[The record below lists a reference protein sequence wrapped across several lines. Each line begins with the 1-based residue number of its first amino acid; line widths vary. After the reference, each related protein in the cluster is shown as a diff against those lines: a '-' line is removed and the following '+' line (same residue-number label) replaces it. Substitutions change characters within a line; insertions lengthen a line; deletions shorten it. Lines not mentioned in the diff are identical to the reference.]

1 MVTDR
6 IAAFPRRGGARPQV
20 FLRSG
25 IWLYVWSLP
34 LALFLISPFS
44 ILIFYLLRIPLWEE
58 TGSVLVRQAFQ
69 LTLQTSLAT
78 VLAALVMGTPLAY
91 LLARQRFPGKTLV
104 EGLVEL
110 PIVVPPIAAGV
121 LLLLVFGRQGALGP
135 LLERMGISLP
145 FTPAGVVTAQL
156 FISVP
161 FYIRGA
167 RLGFMMVP
175 KELEEA
181 AAVDGASSLRIW
193 QHVRL
198 PLAFPGMFSGLILC
212 WARAVGEFGATYL
225 FAGNMPGRTQ
235 TMPLAILSAMES
247 DLGAA
252 LLLTGILTA
261 LAFATLLSAWLLV
274 GGRGESSLAL

>member
-34 LALFLISPFS
+34 LALFLISPFP

-58 TGSVLVRQAFQ
+58 TGSALVRQAFQ

-181 AAVDGASSLRIW
+181 AAVDGASSIRIW

>member
-58 TGSVLVRQAFQ
+58 TGSALVRQAFQ

-91 LLARQRFPGKTLV
+91 LLARQRFPGKMLV

>member
-1 MVTDR
+1 M
-6 IAAFPRRGGARPQV
+6 
-20 FLRSG
+20 
-25 IWLYVWSLP
+25 
-34 LALFLISPFS
+34 ALFLISPFP
-44 ILIFYLLRIPLWEE
+44 ILILYLLRTPLWEE
-58 TGSVLVRQAFQ
+58 VGSDLVRQAFH

-78 VLAALVMGTPLAY
+78 ALAALLLGTPLAY
-91 LLARQRFPGKTLV
+91 LLARQRFPGKFLV

-110 PIVVPPIAAGV
+110 PIVIPPVVAVV
-121 LLLLVFGRQGALGP
+121 LLLLTLGRQGALGP
-135 LLERMGISLP
+135 LLERMGITLP
-145 FTPAGVVTAQL
+145 FTPAGVVVAQL
-156 FISVP
+156 LISVP

-181 AAVDGASSLRIW
+181 AAVDGASSIRIW
-193 QHVRL
+193 RHVTL

-235 TMPLAILSAMES
+235 TLPLAVLSALES

-252 LLLTGILTA
+252 LLLTGILIMFA
-261 LAFATLLSAWLLV
+261 LVTLIGAWLLV
-274 GGRGESSLAL
+274 GGRGESQLTL

>member
-1 MVTDR
+1 M
-6 IAAFPRRGGARPQV
+6 
-20 FLRSG
+20 
-25 IWLYVWSLP
+25 
-34 LALFLISPFS
+34 ALFLISPS
-44 ILIFYLLRIPLWEE
+44 LLLILYLLRTPLWEE
-58 TGSVLVRQAFQ
+58 VGSTLVRQAFH
-69 LTLQTSLAT
+69 LTLQTSLVTA
-78 VLAALVMGTPLAY
+78 LAALVMGTPLAY
-91 LLARQRFPGKTLV
+91 LLARRRFPGKSLV

-121 LLLLVFGRQGALGP
+121 LLLLAFGRQGALGP
-135 LLERMGISLP
+135 LLERMGITLP
-145 FTPAGVVTAQL
+145 FTPAGVVVAQL

-181 AAVDGASSLRIW
+181 AAVDGASSIHIW
-193 QHVRL
+193 RHVTL
-198 PLAFPGMFSGLILC
+198 PIAFPGMSSGLILC

-235 TMPLAILSAMES
+235 TMPLAILSAMET
-247 DLGAA
+247 DLSAA
-252 LLLTGILTA
+252 LLMTGVLMGFA
-261 LAFATLLSAWLLV
+261 LVTLIGAWLLV

>member
-1 MVTDR
+1 MVR
-6 IAAFPRRGGARPQV
+6 ERVASFPRWGEARPRV
-20 FLRSG
+20 FLNST

-34 LALFLISPFS
+34 MALFLISPS
-44 ILIFYLLRIPLWEE
+44 LLLILYLLRTPLWEE
-58 TGSVLVRQAFQ
+58 VGSTLVRQAFH
-69 LTLQTSLAT
+69 LTLQTSLVTA
-78 VLAALVMGTPLAY
+78 LAALVMGTPLAY
-91 LLARQRFPGKTLV
+91 LLARRRFPGKSLV

-121 LLLLVFGRQGALGP
+121 LLLLAFGRQGALGP
-135 LLERMGISLP
+135 LLERMGITLP
-145 FTPAGVVTAQL
+145 FTPAGVVVAQL

-181 AAVDGASSLRIW
+181 AAVDGASSIHIW
-193 QHVRL
+193 RHVTL
-198 PLAFPGMFSGLILC
+198 PIAFPGMSSGLILC

-235 TMPLAILSAMES
+235 TMPLAILSAMET
-247 DLGAA
+247 DLSAA
-252 LLLTGILTA
+252 LLMTGVLMGFA
-261 LAFATLLSAWLLV
+261 LVTLIGAWLLV
-274 GGRGESSLAL
+274 GGRWESQLTL

>member
-1 MVTDR
+1 MVQDR
-6 IAAFPRRGGARPQV
+6 IATFPRWGGARPWG
-20 FLRSG
+20 FLQSR

-34 LALFLISPFS
+34 MALFLISPFP
-44 ILIFYLLRIPLWEE
+44 ILILYLLRTPLWEE
-58 TGSVLVRQAFQ
+58 VGSDLVRQAFH

-78 VLAALVMGTPLAY
+78 ALAALLLGTPLAY
-91 LLARQRFPGKTLV
+91 LLARQRFPGKFLV

-110 PIVVPPIAAGV
+110 PIVIPPVVAGV
-121 LLLLVFGRQGALGP
+121 LLLLTLGRQGALGP
-135 LLERMGISLP
+135 LLERMGITLP
-145 FTPAGVVTAQL
+145 FTPAGVVVAQL
-156 FISVP
+156 LISVP

-181 AAVDGASSLRIW
+181 AAVDGASSIRIW
-193 QHVRL
+193 RHVTL

-235 TMPLAILSAMES
+235 TLPLAVLSALES

-252 LLLTGILTA
+252 LLLTGILIMFA
-261 LAFATLLSAWLLV
+261 LVTLIGAWLLV
-274 GGRGESSLAL
+274 GGRGESQLTL